1 MIQGRQSGTQ
11 VHVPVLPKEVIFY
24 LNISTDG
31 IYLDGT
37 VGLGGHATLIL
48 DHLSPKGHFI
58 GTDRDNEALL
68 LCNKRLSGYP
78 TPVSLFHNSYHNF
91 NAILDELG
99 INQVNGL
106 LLDLGVSSLQMDS
119 HVRGFSYSTDSD
131 LDMRFDSS
139 QEIKASGILNH
150 LSENDL
156 ANVIFQ
162 YGEERRSRAIAKSI
176 VKMRP
181 LTTVFDLVESIRRST
196 PPNHRDRTLAR
207 VFQAI
212 RIKVNGELE
221 KLENFLSTF
230 RDRLVIGGRVAII
243 SFHSL
248 EDRLVK
254 HSFKDLAKEG
264 VLSILTKKPVIAT
277 NEEMAENRRSRS
289 AKLRVAERIS

>member
-1 MIQGRQSGTQ
+1 MIQGRQSGTE

-37 VGLGGHATLIL
+37 VGLGGHAALIL
-48 DHLSPKGHFI
+48 DHLSPKGHLI

-99 INQVNGL
+99 IDQVNGFI
-106 LLDLGVSSLQMDS
+106 LDLGLSSLQMDS

-162 YGEERRSRAIAKSI
+162 YGEETRAIAKSI

>member
-37 VGLGGHATLIL
+37 VGLGGHAALIL
-48 DHLSPKGHFI
+48 DHLSPKGHLI

-99 INQVNGL
+99 IDQVNGFI
-106 LLDLGVSSLQMDS
+106 LDLGLSSLQMDS

-264 VLSILTKKPVIAT
+264 VLSILTKKPVVAT
-277 NEEMAENRRSRS
+277 DQEMTENRRSKS

>member
-1 MIQGRQSGTQ
+1 MIQGRQSGTE

-37 VGLGGHATLIL
+37 VGLGGHAALIL
-48 DHLSPKGHFI
+48 DHLSPKGHLI

-99 INQVNGL
+99 IDQVNGFI
-106 LLDLGVSSLQMDS
+106 LDLGLSSLQMDS

-221 KLENFLSTF
+221 KLENFLSSF

>member
-1 MIQGRQSGTQ
+1 MIQERQSGTQ
-11 VHVPVLPKEVIFY
+11 VHVPVLPMEVIFY

-37 VGLGGHATLIL
+37 VGLGGHAALIL
-48 DHLSPKGHFI
+48 DHLSPKGHLI

-99 INQVNGL
+99 IDQVNGF
-106 LLDLGVSSLQMDS
+106 LLDLGLSSLQMDS

-264 VLSILTKKPVIAT
+264 VLSILTKKPVVAT

>member
-1 MIQGRQSGTQ
+1 MIQERQSGTQ
-11 VHVPVLPKEVIFY
+11 VHVPVLPTEVIFY

-37 VGLGGHATLIL
+37 VGLGGHAALIL

-99 INQVNGL
+99 IDQVNGFI
-106 LLDLGVSSLQMDS
+106 LDLGLSSLQMDS

>member
-37 VGLGGHATLIL
+37 VGLGGHAALIL
-48 DHLSPKGHFI
+48 DHLSPKGHLI

-99 INQVNGL
+99 IDQVNGFI
-106 LLDLGVSSLQMDS
+106 LDLGLSSLQMDS

-176 VKMRP
+176 IKMRP

>member
-11 VHVPVLPKEVIFY
+11 VHVPVLPTEVIFY

-37 VGLGGHATLIL
+37 VGLGGHAALIL
-48 DHLSPKGHFI
+48 DHLSPKGHLI
-58 GTDRDNEALL
+58 GTDRDNEALI
-68 LCNKRLSGYP
+68 LCNKHLSAYP

-99 INQVNGL
+99 IDQVNGF
-106 LLDLGVSSLQMDS
+106 LLDLGLSSLQMDS
-119 HVRGFSYSTDSD
+119 HVRGFSYSKDSD

-139 QEIKASGILNH
+139 QEINASKILNH

-221 KLENFLSTF
+221 KLESFLSTF

-264 VLSILTKKPVIAT
+264 VLSILTKKPVVAT

>member
-24 LNISTDG
+24 LNISPDG

-37 VGLGGHATLIL
+37 VGLGGHAALIL
-48 DHLSPKGHFI
+48 DHLSPKGHLI
-58 GTDRDNEALL
+58 GTDRDNDALL

-99 INQVNGL
+99 IDQVNGFI
-106 LLDLGVSSLQMDS
+106 LDLGLSSLQMDS

>member
-1 MIQGRQSGTQ
+1 MMQERQSGTQ

-24 LNISTDG
+24 LNIFTDG

-37 VGLGGHATLIL
+37 VGLGGHAALIL
-48 DHLSPKGHFI
+48 DHLSPKGHLI

-68 LCNKRLSGYP
+68 LCNKRLSVYP

-99 INQVNGL
+99 IDQVNGFI
-106 LLDLGVSSLQMDS
+106 LDLGLSSLQMDS

>member
-1 MIQGRQSGTQ
+1 MIQGRQSGTE

-37 VGLGGHATLIL
+37 VGLGGHAALIL
-48 DHLSPKGHFI
+48 DHLSPKGHLI

-99 INQVNGL
+99 IDQVNGFI
-106 LLDLGVSSLQMDS
+106 LDLGLSSLQMDS

>member
-1 MIQGRQSGTQ
+1 MILRRQSGTQ
-11 VHVPVLPKEVIFY
+11 VHVPVLPTEVIFY
-24 LNISTDG
+24 LNIFTDG

-37 VGLGGHATLIL
+37 VGLGGHAALIL

-58 GTDRDNEALL
+58 GTDRDNEALF
-68 LCNKRLSGYP
+68 LCNKRLTGYP

-99 INQVNGL
+99 IDQVNGF
-106 LLDLGVSSLQMDS
+106 LLDLGLSSLQMDS

-221 KLENFLSTF
+221 KLESFLSTF

-264 VLSILTKKPVIAT
+264 VLSILTKKPVVAT

>member
-1 MIQGRQSGTQ
+1 
-11 VHVPVLPKEVIFY
+11 
-24 LNISTDG
+24 
-31 IYLDGT
+31 
-37 VGLGGHATLIL
+37 
-48 DHLSPKGHFI
+48 
-58 GTDRDNEALL
+58 
-68 LCNKRLSGYP
+68 
-78 TPVSLFHNSYHNF
+78 
-91 NAILDELG
+91 
-99 INQVNGL
+99 
-106 LLDLGVSSLQMDS
+106 MDS

-254 HSFKDLAKEG
+254 HSFKELAKEG
-264 VLSILTKKPVIAT
+264 ALSILTKKPVIAT

>member
-37 VGLGGHATLIL
+37 VGLGGHAALIL
-48 DHLSPKGHFI
+48 DHLSPKGHLI

-99 INQVNGL
+99 IDQVNGFI
-106 LLDLGVSSLQMDS
+106 LDLGLSSLQMDS

-139 QEIKASGILNH
+139 QEIKASGILYH

>member
-1 MIQGRQSGTQ
+1 MIQERQSGTQ
-11 VHVPVLPKEVIFY
+11 VHVPVLPTEVIFY

-37 VGLGGHATLIL
+37 VGLGGHAALIL
-48 DHLSPKGHFI
+48 DHLSPKGHLI

-99 INQVNGL
+99 IDQVNGF
-106 LLDLGVSSLQMDS
+106 LLDLGLSSLQMDS

-221 KLENFLSTF
+221 KLENFLSSF

-264 VLSILTKKPVIAT
+264 VLSILTKKPVVAT

>member
-11 VHVPVLPKEVIFY
+11 VHVPVLPTEVIFY
-24 LNISTDG
+24 LNIFTDG

-37 VGLGGHATLIL
+37 VGLGGHAALIL
-48 DHLSPKGHFI
+48 DHLSPKGHLI

-68 LCNKRLSGYP
+68 LCNKRLSSYP

-99 INQVNGL
+99 IDQVNGF
-106 LLDLGVSSLQMDS
+106 LLDLGLSSLQMDS

-162 YGEERRSRAIAKSI
+162 YGVERRSRAIAKSI

-230 RDRLVIGGRVAII
+230 RVRLVIGGRVAII

>member
-37 VGLGGHATLIL
+37 VGLGEHAALIL
-48 DHLSPKGHFI
+48 DHLSPKGHLI

-99 INQVNGL
+99 IDQVNGF
-106 LLDLGVSSLQMDS
+106 LLDLGLSSLQMDS

-254 HSFKDLAKEG
+254 HSFKDLVKEG
-264 VLSILTKKPVIAT
+264 VLSILTKKPVVAT

>member
-1 MIQGRQSGTQ
+1 MIQDRQSGTQ
-11 VHVPVLPKEVIFY
+11 VHVPVLPKEVISY
-24 LNISTDG
+24 LNIFTDG

-37 VGLGGHATLIL
+37 VGLGGHAALIL

-99 INQVNGL
+99 IDQVNGFI
-106 LLDLGVSSLQMDS
+106 LDLGLSSLQMDS

>member
-1 MIQGRQSGTQ
+1 MIQGRQSGTE

-37 VGLGGHATLIL
+37 VGLGGHAALIL
-48 DHLSPKGHFI
+48 DHLSPKGHLI

-99 INQVNGL
+99 IDQVNGFI
-106 LLDLGVSSLQMDS
+106 LDLGLSSLQMDS

-221 KLENFLSTF
+221 KLEDFLSTF
-230 RDRLVIGGRVAII
+230 RDRLVIGGRVVII

>member
-11 VHVPVLPKEVIFY
+11 VHVPVLPTEVIFY
-24 LNISTDG
+24 LNISADG

-37 VGLGGHATLIL
+37 VGLGGHAALIL
-48 DHLSPKGHFI
+48 DHLSPKGHLI

-99 INQVNGL
+99 IDQVNGF
-106 LLDLGVSSLQMDS
+106 LLDLGLSSLQMDS

-264 VLSILTKKPVIAT
+264 VLSILTKKPVVAT

>member
-1 MIQGRQSGTQ
+1 MIQERQSGTQ
-11 VHVPVLPKEVIFY
+11 VHVPVLPTEVIFY
-24 LNISTDG
+24 LNIFTDG

-37 VGLGGHATLIL
+37 VGLGGHAALIL

-99 INQVNGL
+99 IDQVNGF
-106 LLDLGVSSLQMDS
+106 LLDLGLSSLQMDS

-264 VLSILTKKPVIAT
+264 VLSILTKKPVVAT

>member
-37 VGLGGHATLIL
+37 VGLGGHAALIL
-48 DHLSPKGHFI
+48 DHLSPKGHLI

-99 INQVNGL
+99 IDQVNGFI
-106 LLDLGVSSLQMDS
+106 LDLGLSSLQMDS

-196 PPNHRDRTLAR
+196 PPTHRDRTLAR

-221 KLENFLSTF
+221 KLENLLSTF

>member
-24 LNISTDG
+24 LNISTNG

-37 VGLGGHATLIL
+37 VGLGGHAALIL
-48 DHLSPKGHFI
+48 DHLSPKGHLI

-99 INQVNGL
+99 IDQVNGF
-106 LLDLGVSSLQMDS
+106 LLDLGLSSLQMDS

-264 VLSILTKKPVIAT
+264 VLSILTKKPVVAT

>member
-11 VHVPVLPKEVIFY
+11 VHVPVLPTEVIFY

-37 VGLGGHATLIL
+37 VGLGGHAALII
-48 DHLSPKGHFI
+48 DHLSPKGHLI

-99 INQVNGL
+99 IDQVNGF
-106 LLDLGVSSLQMDS
+106 LLDLGLSSLQMDS

-221 KLENFLSTF
+221 KLESFLSTF

-264 VLSILTKKPVIAT
+264 VLSILTKKPVVAT

>member
-1 MIQGRQSGTQ
+1 MILRRQSGTQ
-11 VHVPVLPKEVIFY
+11 VHVPVLPTEVIFY
-24 LNISTDG
+24 LNIFTDG

-37 VGLGGHATLIL
+37 VGLGGHAALIL

-99 INQVNGL
+99 IDQVNGF
-106 LLDLGVSSLQMDS
+106 LLDLGLSSLQMDS
-119 HVRGFSYSTDSD
+119 HVRGFSYSKDSD

-230 RDRLVIGGRVAII
+230 RNRLVIGGRVAII

-264 VLSILTKKPVIAT
+264 VLSILTKKPVVAT

>member
-1 MIQGRQSGTQ
+1 MIQGRQSGTE

-37 VGLGGHATLIL
+37 VGLGGHAALIL
-48 DHLSPKGHFI
+48 DHLSPKGHLI

-99 INQVNGL
+99 IDQVNGFI
-106 LLDLGVSSLQMDS
+106 LDLGLSSLQMDS
-119 HVRGFSYSTDSD
+119 HLRGFSYSTDSD

-150 LSENDL
+150 LSVNDL

-254 HSFKDLAKEG
+254 HSFKELAKEG

>member
-37 VGLGGHATLIL
+37 VGLGGHAALIL
-48 DHLSPKGHFI
+48 DHLSPKGHLI

-99 INQVNGL
+99 IDQVNGF
-106 LLDLGVSSLQMDS
+106 LLDLGLSSLQMDS
-119 HVRGFSYSTDSD
+119 HMRGFSYSTDSD

-221 KLENFLSTF
+221 KLESFLSTF

-254 HSFKDLAKEG
+254 HSFKDLVKEG
-264 VLSILTKKPVIAT
+264 VLSILTKKPVVAT

>member
-1 MIQGRQSGTQ
+1 MIQRRQSGTQ
-11 VHVPVLPKEVIFY
+11 VHVPVLPTEVIFY

-37 VGLGGHATLIL
+37 VGLGGHAALIL

-99 INQVNGL
+99 IDQVNGF
-106 LLDLGVSSLQMDS
+106 LLDLGLSSLQMDS

-139 QEIKASGILNH
+139 QEIKASRILNH

-221 KLENFLSTF
+221 KLESFLSTF

-264 VLSILTKKPVIAT
+264 VLSILTKKPVVAT

>member
-1 MIQGRQSGTQ
+1 
-11 VHVPVLPKEVIFY
+11 
-24 LNISTDG
+24 
-31 IYLDGT
+31 
-37 VGLGGHATLIL
+37 
-48 DHLSPKGHFI
+48 
-58 GTDRDNEALL
+58 
-68 LCNKRLSGYP
+68 
-78 TPVSLFHNSYHNF
+78 
-91 NAILDELG
+91 LG
-99 INQVNGL
+99 IDQVNGF
-106 LLDLGVSSLQMDS
+106 LLDLGLSSLQMDS
-119 HVRGFSYSTDSD
+119 HVRGFSYLTDSD

-150 LSENDL
+150 LSVNDL

-254 HSFKDLAKEG
+254 HSFKELAKEG
-264 VLSILTKKPVIAT
+264 ALSILTKKPVVAT
-277 NEEMAENRRSRS
+277 NEETTENRRSRS

>member
-11 VHVPVLPKEVIFY
+11 VHVPVLPMEVIFY

-37 VGLGGHATLIL
+37 VGLGGHAALIL
-48 DHLSPKGHFI
+48 DHLSPKGHLI

-99 INQVNGL
+99 IDQVNGF
-106 LLDLGVSSLQMDS
+106 LLDLGLSSLQMDS

-264 VLSILTKKPVIAT
+264 VLSILTKKPVVAT

>member
-48 DHLSPKGHFI
+48 DYLSPKGHFI

-99 INQVNGL
+99 IDQVNGFI
-106 LLDLGVSSLQMDS
+106 LDLGLSSLQMDS

>member
-11 VHVPVLPKEVIFY
+11 VHVPVLPKEVFFY

-37 VGLGGHATLIL
+37 VGLGGHAALIL
-48 DHLSPKGHFI
+48 DHLSPKGHLI

-99 INQVNGL
+99 IDQVNGFI
-106 LLDLGVSSLQMDS
+106 LDLGLSSLQMDS

-221 KLENFLSTF
+221 KLENFLSSF

>member
-1 MIQGRQSGTQ
+1 MIQRRQSGTQ
-11 VHVPVLPKEVIFY
+11 VHVPVLPTEVIFY
-24 LNISTDG
+24 LNIITDG

-37 VGLGGHATLIL
+37 VGLGGHASLIL

-58 GTDRDNEALL
+58 GTDLDNEALL

-91 NAILDELG
+91 NATLDELG
-99 INQVNGL
+99 IDQVNGF
-106 LLDLGVSSLQMDS
+106 LLDLGLSSLQMDS
-119 HVRGFSYSTDSD
+119 HLRGFSYSTDSD

-150 LSENDL
+150 LSVNDL

-221 KLENFLSTF
+221 KLETFLSTF

-254 HSFKDLAKEG
+254 HSFKELAKEG